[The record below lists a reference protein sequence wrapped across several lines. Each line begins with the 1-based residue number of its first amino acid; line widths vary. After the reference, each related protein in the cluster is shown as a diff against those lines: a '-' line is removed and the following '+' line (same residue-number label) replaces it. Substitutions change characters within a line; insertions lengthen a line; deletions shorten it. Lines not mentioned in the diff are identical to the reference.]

1 MNRVLRR
8 PMFRIGGSAGTG
20 ITSGLDKPKRGLVDG
35 PGKYSQ
41 DDLEDRAQKTTTQD
55 FTKEDIERALG
66 EVSAVNKEK
75 VKRLLFPASGGLRPG
90 SLPGFLTSFGLNLA
104 SATPTG
110 SGFSGL
116 LATGAKA
123 AQQPFQTFQAA
134 KLARADDEAKFKQ
147 DVFLDSLQASRD
159 YRETLAE
166 AKGKGTKTFEKDR
179 AASAVSKIFDTK
191 IADLNAK
198 IDQLDQDDPNYQDKL
213 DGFNSQKQILED
225 KKLDNLKAIYLSQKT
240 QDEFIRQVI
249 LGLLKNLE
257 LEEVAEYFPNF
268 EQIMGPGFKM
278 PEQKADGGRIGYRKG
293 TPMMES
299 IVEQEKEQGEVQD
312 LSYTELRSR
321 LPNEISNE
329 IVMLLANSKQALL
342 DFANIQTTQ
351 DIQAFNQQY
360 DVNLTLPQ
368 GA

>member
-20 ITSGLDKPKRGLVDG
+20 ITSGLDRKPLKQGTD
-35 PGKYSQ
+35 P
-41 DDLEDRAQKTTTQD
+41 EDRTFKPN
-55 FTKEDIERALG
+55 IEQAL
-66 EVSAVNKEK
+66 ETAKLADDPRVRNI
-75 VKRLLFPASGGLRPG
+75 LFPRAGGLRPG
-90 SLPGFLTSFGLNLA
+90 TLPGFLTSFGLNLA

-110 SGFSGL
+110 TGFGGL
-116 LATGAKA
+116 AATAARA

-134 KLARADDEAKFKQ
+134 KLTEAEDKGKFARDLFESDIQSQFDLEEA
-147 DVFLDSLQASRD
+147 R
-159 YRETLAE
+159 R
-166 AKGKGTKTFEKDR
+166 KGKGERTFEKDR
-179 AASAVSKIFDTK
+179 AAGAVEKIFDTK
-191 IADLNAK
+191 IANLNAK
-198 IDQLDQDDPNYQDKL
+198 IEQLDQDDPNYLDKL
-213 DGFNSQKQILED
+213 DGFNSQKKILED
-225 KKLDNLKAIYLSQKT
+225 KKIDNIKSIYLSQAT
-240 QDEFIRQVI
+240 QDEFTRQVI

-257 LEEVAEYFPNF
+257 IEEVAEFFPNF
-268 EQIMGPGFKM
+268 EEIMGPGFKM
-278 PEQKADGGRIGYRKG
+278 PESKAEGGRIGYKEG

-312 LSYTELRSR
+312 LSYTQLRSR